1 MADIATVD
9 ANKLKAVSTAQTGQS
24 VLMVNASTNEG
35 LSIDYDKLATSIL
48 SRIMTDGMPID
59 GIKLMIVG

>member
-48 SRIMTDGMPID
+48 NRIMTDGMPTD

>member
-48 SRIMTDGMPID
+48 SRIMTDGMPTD